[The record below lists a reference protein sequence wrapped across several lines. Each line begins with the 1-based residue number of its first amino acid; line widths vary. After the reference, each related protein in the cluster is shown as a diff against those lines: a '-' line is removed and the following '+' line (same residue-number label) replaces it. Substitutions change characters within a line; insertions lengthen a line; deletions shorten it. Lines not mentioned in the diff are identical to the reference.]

1 MKEVHDFTTPR
12 NLYEKLI
19 RDSERLEKELSG
31 DNIFN
36 FMATAHRLQMWIK
49 KSPMAQHET
58 IKRLL
63 RTASRN
69 PSIKECCSILDGKK
83 SFKLVFEGDSPKLY
97 IDENVYDP
105 FALKNEIVTIFNS
118 YFNVK

>member
-31 DNIFN
+31 DNLFN

-63 RTASRN
+63 RKASRN

-83 SFKLVFEGDSPKLY
+83 SFKLVFEGDSAKLFV
-97 IDENVYDP
+97 DETEYNPLD
-105 FALKNEIVTIFNS
+105 LKDEIVSIFNN